1 MSLFM
6 KLLLK
11 KNNICCDQK
20 LFLLTVKLI
29 SFRWLL
35 LLQRERFI
43 VSYGAD
49 IKLIQSKKPSYKK
62 VTNFQWKLE

>member
-35 LLQRERFI
+35 LLQRERDLLFHMAQI
-43 VSYGAD
+43 
-49 IKLIQSKKPSYKK
+49 
-62 VTNFQWKLE
+62 

>member
-1 MSLFM
+1 MVTS
-6 KLLLK
+6 
-11 KNNICCDQK
+11 I
-20 LFLLTVKLI
+20 TE
-29 SFRWLL
+29 
-35 LLQRERFI
+35 RERFI